1 MCNRWS
7 GVRPTITRRGSKEEV
22 KGGLY
27 KVITRDNNR
36 RKIFEAAT
44 IENRKYRRPDPR
56 RSRSLLLWKL
66 GALTYLCLAVIK
78 VSLRLAWY
86 QRASSSSQPQLK
98 VSRSILLRIISVE
111 TT

>member
-1 MCNRWS
+1 MGLLFLSTENMRSHRNEPEKWIMCNQWS

-36 RKIFEAAT
+36 REIFEAAT
-44 IENRKYRRPDPR
+44 IENRNDRRPDPR

-66 GALTYLCLAVIK
+66 GALTYL
-78 VSLRLAWY
+78 
-86 QRASSSSQPQLK
+86 RA
-98 VSRSILLRIISVE
+98 
-111 TT
+111 